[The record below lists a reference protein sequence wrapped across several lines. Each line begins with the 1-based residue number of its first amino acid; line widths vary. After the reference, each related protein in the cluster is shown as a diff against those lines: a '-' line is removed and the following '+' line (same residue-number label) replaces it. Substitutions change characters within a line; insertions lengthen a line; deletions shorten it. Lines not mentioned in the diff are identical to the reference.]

1 MQFVP
6 VPLRT
11 RAYTAVAG
19 TVGRPL
25 LHGRPALSF
34 GLLLCSLLLLSACT
48 ADGPGSMA
56 EAPPVEGE
64 QLFTLLPPAYTGVD
78 FANRLT
84 DTQEMNIYTY
94 RNFYNGA
101 GVATGDLTGNGRP
114 DLFLTSNQEANR
126 LYLNEGDFR
135 FREVTDIAGVAGAG
149 PWATCAVMADVN
161 ADGLLDLYVCQSGD
175 VDGQD
180 RANELYINKGLNDEG
195 VPVFEEQ
202 AAQYG
207 VDDEGYSIHAA
218 FFDYTGDGNLDL
230 YVLNNSFRSVGSF
243 GMRNLRNVRHPDGG
257 DRLYRNDGTRFTDV
271 SEEAGILGS
280 EIAFGLGVAVGD
292 LTNNGYPDI
301 YVSNDFFE
309 RDYLYINQGD
319 GTFSE
324 ELDERLPYISH
335 FSMGS
340 DVADLTNNGYL
351 DLFITDMLP
360 PENRR
365 LKLTS
370 SFEGWNTYQRRK
382 RLGYYHQ
389 YMRNMLHLNNADG
402 TFSDVGQLAG
412 VAQTDWS
419 WSALF
424 ADFDLDGHK
433 DLFVS
438 NGMAHD
444 LTNQDYISYLAN
456 EQRMDLMAD
465 GRVDDA
471 GNVDYLSLID
481 LMEAEPIPNHVFQNR
496 GNLQFDDRTADW
508 GLDQPTS
515 SHGAAYA
522 DLNGD
527 GAPDLIVSNN
537 NAEVS
542 IYRNNIRSL
551 SDNRFLQVAL
561 QGEAPNHFGL
571 GAKVIIEDAGQRY
584 HQEQM
589 PMRGYQSSVDYVLT
603 FGVGTADTLEQV
615 TVLWPDDRQQVLTD
629 VPTNQ
634 RLTLTQADAT
644 PAEADNPHRVAPAE
658 VAALLEEVTDDMGLT
673 VTHEENNFVDF
684 NRDQLIPKMLS
695 REGPAVAAADVTG
708 NGWDDLFIG
717 GAKGHAGQLLLQQ
730 ADGSFVRAATDL
742 LEADRASEDVG
753 ATFFDATGNGRL
765 DLYVVHGGN
774 EFAPADAALN
784 DRLYLNEGNGTFVP
798 APDSLL
804 PERYVSGSVAVAAD
818 LTGDGREELFVGG
831 RLIPFEYGR
840 TPQSALLRRT
850 DDGRFVDATAT
861 LAPGL
866 ADIGMVTDA
875 AWVDVTGD
883 DRLDLVVVGEWMP
896 IVVFEN
902 QGDGTLARADH
913 PELAD
918 THGWWNRI
926 ATADLTGNGHQD
938 LVVGNLGLN
947 TRLDT
952 APAAPVRMYV
962 DDMDTD
968 GNIEQVLAH
977 HEDGVAYPFKL
988 RMDLAKGL
996 NRIRSEF
1003 PTFEAYAEATI
1014 ADVLTEEERARAT
1027 VRHADRFDHVVLLND
1042 GAGTFDVRSLPR
1054 LAQKAPVYGIHVG
1067 DMTQNGHP
1075 DLLLAGNFF
1084 GVQPE
1089 LGRMGSSWGM
1099 LLAGDGT
1106 GDFAVVPARERGV
1119 RLPGATRHL
1128 MAFTHALHGPT
1139 VMAARNNDT
1148 ALFLTPTGG
1157 SSSTVAARP

>member
-1 MQFVP
+1 MQLVP
-6 VPLRT
+6 GPIITTWSATQSERSALPRLI
-11 RAYTAVAG
+11 
-19 TVGRPL
+19 RPL
-25 LHGRPALSF
+25 
-34 GLLLCSLLLLSACT
+34 GLLFAGLLLLLSACT
-48 ADGPGSMA
+48 ASEPGAM
-56 EAPPVEGE
+56 EEPPPVEGE
-64 QLFTLLPPAYTGVD
+64 QLFTLLPSAYTGVG

-101 GVATGDLTGNGRP
+101 GVAVGDLTGNGLP
-114 DLFLTSNQEANR
+114 DLFLASNQEENR
-126 LYLNEGDFR
+126 LYLNEGDYR
-135 FREVTDIAGVAGAG
+135 FRDVTEVAGIAGDG

-161 ADGLLDLYVCQSGD
+161 GNGLLDIYVCQSGD
-175 VDGQD
+175 VDGGR
-180 RANELYINKGLNDEG
+180 RANEFYINQGLNDDG
-195 VPVFEEQ
+195 IPVFEEQ
-202 AAQYG
+202 AAAYG
-207 VDDEGYSIHAA
+207 VDDEGYSIHAV
-218 FFDYTGDGNLDL
+218 FFDYTRDGNLDL

-257 DRLYRNDGTRFTDV
+257 DRLYRNDGERFMDV
-271 SEEAGILGS
+271 SEEAGIYGS

-292 LTNNGYPDI
+292 VNNNGWPDI

-309 RDYLYINQGD
+309 RDYLYLNNGD

-324 ELDERLPYISH
+324 ELEERLPYISH

-340 DVADLTNNGYL
+340 DVADINNNGYL

-360 PENRR
+360 PDNRR

-370 SFEGWNTYQRRK
+370 SFEGWDTYQRRK
-382 RLGYYHQ
+382 RLGYHHQ

-402 TFSDVGQLAG
+402 TFSDVGHLAG
-412 VAQTDWS
+412 VSRTDWS

-424 ADFDLDGHK
+424 ADFDLDGQK

-481 LMEAEPIPNHVFQNR
+481 LMDAEPIPNHVFQNQ
-496 GNLQFDDRTADW
+496 GNLQFEDRTADW
-508 GLDQPTS
+508 GLDLPTS

-527 GAPDLIVSNN
+527 GALDLIVSNN

-542 IYRNNIRSL
+542 IYRNNARTL
-551 SDNRFLQVAL
+551 TENRFLQIAL

-571 GAKVIIEDAGQRY
+571 GAKAIIEHDGRRY

-603 FGVGTADTLEQV
+603 FGVGAVDTLEQV

-634 RLTLTQADAT
+634 RLRVAQADAT
-644 PAEADNPHRVAPAE
+644 PAEADNPHRVSPAE
-658 VAALLEEVTDDMGLT
+658 VAALLEDVTEDMGLE
-673 VTHEENNFVDF
+673 VAHRENDFVDF
-684 NRDQLIPKMLS
+684 HRDQLIPKMLS

-708 NGWDDLFIG
+708 NGLHDLFIG

-730 ADGSFVRAATDL
+730 ADGSFVRAATEL
-742 LEADRASEDVG
+742 LQADREAEDVG
-753 ATFFDATGNGRL
+753 ATFFDATGNGQL

-774 EFAPADAALN
+774 EFAPADEALN
-784 DRLYLNEGNGTFVP
+784 DRLYLNGGGGSFGR
-798 APDSLL
+798 APDGTL
-804 PERYVSGSVAVAAD
+804 PQRFVSGSVAAAAD
-818 LTGDGREELFVGG
+818 LTGDGRDELFIGG

-840 TPQSALLRRT
+840 TPQTAILRRT
-850 DDGRFVDATAT
+850 DDGRFVDVTDT

-866 ADIGMVTDA
+866 AGIGMVTDA

-883 DRLDLVVVGEWMP
+883 DRLDLVVVGDWMP

-902 QGDGTLARADH
+902 QGDGTLARADR
-913 PELAD
+913 PELAE

-926 ATADLTGNGHQD
+926 AKADLTGNGHDD
-938 LVVGNLGLN
+938 LIVGNLGLN
-947 TRLDT
+947 SRLTTSPD
-952 APAAPVRMYV
+952 APMRMYV
-962 DDMDTD
+962 DDIDGD
-968 GNIEQVLAH
+968 GNIEQVLSH
-977 HEDGVAYPFKL
+977 YEDGVAYPFKL
-988 RMDLAKGL
+988 RLDLAEGL
-996 NRIRSEF
+996 NRIRSQF
-1003 PTFEAYAEATI
+1003 PTFEEYAEATI
-1014 ADVLTEEERARAT
+1014 ADVLSAEERERAT

-1054 LAQKAPVYGIHVG
+1054 LAQKAPVYGIHVE
-1067 DMTQNGHP
+1067 DMTQNGHL
-1075 DLLLAGNFF
+1075 DLLLAGNFY
-1084 GVQPE
+1084 GLQPE
-1089 LGRMGSSWGM
+1089 IGRLGSSWGV

-1106 GDFAVVPARERGV
+1106 GDFSVVPARERGV
-1119 RLPGATRHL
+1119 QLPGETRHL
-1128 MAFTHALHGPT
+1128 MPFTHALHGPT
-1139 VMAARNNDT
+1139 VMAARNNET
-1148 ALFLTPTGG
+1148 ALFLTPTGA

>member
-6 VPLRT
+6 EPLHPGLS
-11 RAYTAVAG
+11 ASSDGV
-19 TVGRPL
+19 VGSL
-25 LHGRPALSF
+25 LHRRV
-34 GLLLCSLLLLSACT
+34 GLLLSALVLSGLFLFPACT
-48 ADGPGSMA
+48 ADGPGPMA

-101 GVATGDLTGNGRP
+101 GVATGDLTGNGLP

-135 FREVTDIAGVAGAG
+135 FREVTDIAGVAGDG

-175 VDGQD
+175 VDGE
-180 RANELYINKGLNDEG
+180 RRTNELYINQGPNADG
-195 VPVFEEQ
+195 IPVFEEQ
-202 AAQYG
+202 AAAYG

-218 FFDYTGDGNLDL
+218 FFDYTRDGNLDL

-243 GMRNLRNVRHPDGG
+243 GMRNLRNVRHPGGG
-257 DRLYRNDGTRFTDV
+257 DRLYRNDGDRFTDV

-309 RDYLYINQGD
+309 RNYLYINQGD

-324 ELDERLPYISH
+324 ELEERLPYISH

-340 DVADLTNNGYL
+340 DVADITNNGHL

-360 PENRR
+360 PDDRR

-370 SFEGWNTYQRRK
+370 SFEGWDTYQRRK

-412 VAQTDWS
+412 VARTDWS

-424 ADFDLDGHK
+424 ADFDLDGQK

-471 GNVDYLSLID
+471 GTVDYLSLID
-481 LMEAEPIPNHVFQNR
+481 LMEAEPIPNHVFQNQ

-508 GLDQPTS
+508 GLDRPTS

-527 GAPDLIVSNN
+527 GALDLIVSNN

-542 IYRNNIRSL
+542 IYRNNARTL
-551 SDNRFLQVAL
+551 TEHRFLQVGL

-571 GAKVIIEDAGQRY
+571 GAKVIIEHAGQRY

-634 RLTLTQADAT
+634 RLTVDQADAT
-644 PAEADNPHRVAPAE
+644 PAEAENPHRVSPAE
-658 VAALLEEVTDDMGLT
+658 VAALLEDVTDDIGLT
-673 VTHEENNFVDF
+673 VAHEENDFVDF

-708 NGWDDLFIG
+708 NGLDDLFIG
-717 GAKGHAGQLLLQQ
+717 GAK
-730 ADGSFVRAATDL
+730 
-742 LEADRASEDVG
+742 DRRG
-753 ATFFDATGNGRL
+753 A
-765 DLYVVHGGN
+765 
-774 EFAPADAALN
+774 
-784 DRLYLNEGNGTFVP
+784 
-798 APDSLL
+798 
-804 PERYVSGSVAVAAD
+804 
-818 LTGDGREELFVGG
+818 
-831 RLIPFEYGR
+831 
-840 TPQSALLRRT
+840 
-850 DDGRFVDATAT
+850 
-861 LAPGL
+861 
-866 ADIGMVTDA
+866 
-875 AWVDVTGD
+875 
-883 DRLDLVVVGEWMP
+883 
-896 IVVFEN
+896 
-902 QGDGTLARADH
+902 
-913 PELAD
+913 
-918 THGWWNRI
+918 
-926 ATADLTGNGHQD
+926 
-938 LVVGNLGLN
+938 
-947 TRLDT
+947 
-952 APAAPVRMYV
+952 APAA
-962 DDMDTD
+962 
-968 GNIEQVLAH
+968 
-977 HEDGVAYPFKL
+977 
-988 RMDLAKGL
+988 
-996 NRIRSEF
+996 
-1003 PTFEAYAEATI
+1003 
-1014 ADVLTEEERARAT
+1014 
-1027 VRHADRFDHVVLLND
+1027 
-1042 GAGTFDVRSLPR
+1042 
-1054 LAQKAPVYGIHVG
+1054 
-1067 DMTQNGHP
+1067 
-1075 DLLLAGNFF
+1075 
-1084 GVQPE
+1084 
-1089 LGRMGSSWGM
+1089 
-1099 LLAGDGT
+1099 
-1106 GDFAVVPARERGV
+1106 
-1119 RLPGATRHL
+1119 
-1128 MAFTHALHGPT
+1128 
-1139 VMAARNNDT
+1139 AARWVVCS
-1148 ALFLTPTGG
+1148 GCQ
-1157 SSSTVAARP
+1157 